1 MGAVLAAIALTPSAP
16 VLVPELAGAAAAEVA
31 DLSAAARTAAAT
43 LPQRWI
49 AIGVGPAERVI
60 EPDTRGS
67 FAGYGV
73 DLPVALS
80 GQAPS
85 QIAALPLCALVA
97 GWLRGQANPQ
107 ARVQVRVYPA
117 GLDADTALRRGLE
130 LRTEIDA
137 AADPIGVLVV
147 ADGAN
152 TLTQSAPGGYDPA
165 AEAVQAGLDHAL
177 ATGDATALTRL
188 PDAIGGRVAYQVLA
202 GLAPQPA
209 TAVELA
215 RGAPYGVGY
224 FVGTWGPGNRQ

>member
-1 MGAVLAAIALTPSAP
+1 MVAVLVAIALTPSAP

-31 DLSAAARTAAAT
+31 DLSAAAHTAAAT
-43 LPQRWI
+43 LPRRWI

-73 DLPVALS
+73 DLDVALS
-80 GQAPS
+80 GQAPP

-107 ARVQVRVYPA
+107 ARVQFRVYPA
-117 GLDADTALRRGLE
+117 GLDAETALRRGRE
-130 LRTEIDA
+130 LRAEIDA
-137 AADPIGVLVV
+137 APDPIGVLVV

-152 TLTQSAPGGYDPA
+152 TLTQSAPGGHDPA
-165 AEAVQAGLDHAL
+165 AEAFQAELDHAL

-188 PDAIGGRVAYQVLA
+188 PDALVGRVAYQVLA

-209 TAVELA
+209 AAVELA
-215 RGAPYGVGY
+215 SGAPFGVGY
-224 FVGTWGPGNRQ
+224 FVGTWDPGNRP

>member
-1 MGAVLAAIALTPSAP
+1 MLAAIAFTPSAP

-31 DLSAAARTAAAT
+31 DLSAAARAAAAT

-49 AIGVGPAERVI
+49 AIGVGPAEQVI

-80 GQAPS
+80 GQAPP
-85 QIAALPLCALVA
+85 QIDALPLCALVA
-97 GWLRGQANPQ
+97 AWLRGQANPQ

-117 GLDADTALRRGLE
+117 GLDAETALRRGRE

-137 AADPIGVLVV
+137 AADPIGVLVI

-152 TLTQSAPGGYDPA
+152 TLNQSAPGGYDPA
-165 AEAVQAGLDHAL
+165 AEAFQAGLDHAL
-177 ATGDATALTRL
+177 STGDATALTRL

-209 TAVELA
+209 AAVELA
-215 RGAPYGVGY
+215 HDAPYGVGY
-224 FVGTWGPGNRQ
+224 FVGTWDPGSRL